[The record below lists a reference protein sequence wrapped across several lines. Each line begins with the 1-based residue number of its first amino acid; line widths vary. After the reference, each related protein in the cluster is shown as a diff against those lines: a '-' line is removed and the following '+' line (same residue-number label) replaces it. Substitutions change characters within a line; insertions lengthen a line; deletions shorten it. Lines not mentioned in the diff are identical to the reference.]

1 MPLLSYGANQ
11 NKEMDDFEGR
21 SSVHSRVSDDEDKK
35 TVNMSESEKYLSQIA
50 SVYQN
55 EPIPL

>member
-35 TVNMSESEKYLSQIA
+35 TVNMSESEKYLS
-50 SVYQN
+50 
-55 EPIPL
+55 